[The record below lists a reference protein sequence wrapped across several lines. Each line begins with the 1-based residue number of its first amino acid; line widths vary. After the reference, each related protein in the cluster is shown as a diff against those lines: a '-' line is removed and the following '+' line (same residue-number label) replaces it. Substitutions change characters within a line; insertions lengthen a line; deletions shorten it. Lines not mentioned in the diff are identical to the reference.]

1 MEDYPKALLEFADR
15 FSTENKCREYLI
27 NIRWPSGFKCSRCGN
42 PKGWSTNRDLFH
54 CSNCGFQ
61 TSIRSGTI
69 FHGSRRPLRL
79 WFHAMWHITSQKY
92 GTNALGLQRELGL
105 GSYHTAWEWL
115 HKLRR
120 AMVRPGR
127 DKLYGL
133 VEVDETYIGG
143 KKAGKRGRGAGGKD
157 LVLIAVEVKG
167 KKLGRIRL
175 QRVIDA
181 SASNLIPFVKTSI
194 ETGSTVQ
201 TDGWRGYNQLKTE
214 GYTHN
219 MIQETASAGDKDEDI
234 LPHVHLVVSLFKRW
248 MLGTYQGAIKS
259 SHLDYYLDEYT
270 FRFNRRT
277 SKSRGKLFFRL
288 IEQAIVIDPISG
300 KDI

>member
-1 MEDYPKALLEFADR
+1 MGILP
-15 FSTENKCREYLI
+15 
-27 NIRWPSGFKCSRCGN
+27 
-42 PKGWSTNRDLFH
+42 
-54 CSNCGFQ
+54 
-61 TSIRSGTI
+61 
-69 FHGSRRPLRL
+69 
-79 WFHAMWHITSQKY
+79 
-92 GTNALGLQRELGL
+92 LGL

-133 VEVDETYIGG
+133 VEVDETYVGG

-194 ETGSTVQ
+194 KTGSTVQ
-201 TDGWRGYNQLKTE
+201 TDG
-214 GYTHN
+214 
-219 MIQETASAGDKDEDI
+219 EDI
-234 LPHVHLVVSLFKRW
+234 
-248 MLGTYQGAIKS
+248 TY
-259 SHLDYYLDEYT
+259 
-270 FRFNRRT
+270 
-277 SKSRGKLFFRL
+277 
-288 IEQAIVIDPISG
+288 
-300 KDI
+300 